1 MKVKPAERLN
11 AVQEYYFCGK
21 AATDRSH
28 ALFRDC
34 NVINRHR
41 NPDQS
46 PSENT
51 IRQLCSEA
59 SKPEHPRI
67 QKLCR
72 HPRPEKGIRR
82 MVSQYFK
89 SAS

>member
-11 AVQEYYFCGK
+11 AVQEYYF
-21 AATDRSH
+21 AAKLRQIDRMRSSGI
-28 ALFRDC
+28 D
-34 NVINRHR
+34 VINLGIG

-59 SKPEHPRI
+59 SKPRHPRI
-67 QKLCR
+67 PKLCR

-82 MVSQYFK
+82 MVSQILQ